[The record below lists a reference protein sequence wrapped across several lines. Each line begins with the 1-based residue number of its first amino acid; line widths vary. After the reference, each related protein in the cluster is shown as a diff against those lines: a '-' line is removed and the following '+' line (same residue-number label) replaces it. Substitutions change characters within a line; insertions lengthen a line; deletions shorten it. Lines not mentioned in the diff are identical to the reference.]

1 MKRVLL
7 SLAAVLALAA
17 PAAAQDAEWR
27 TPDPADLWI
36 IDTNKGRI
44 IVELA
49 PGMAP
54 AHAERVK
61 MLSAFEFYDSRTF
74 FRVIDDFMAQT
85 GDPLNDGT
93 GSSAQPDLA
102 PEFVF
107 RRGMDMPFTKGA
119 STPPDNHIA
128 VTTEQGFVGVMPVRS
143 MPSMQMMVTADGK
156 TDSWGMFC
164 PGVAGMAR
172 GEPLDSANSQFF
184 LMRGTKRQLDRQ
196 YTPFG
201 RVIWGLDVVRAIK
214 TGEPV
219 VEPQDRMT
227 TVRVASALPEA
238 ERPRLEV
245 MNTGSAAFKARLEA
259 EKAKRGAAFDVC
271 DVEIPVRLAE

>member
-7 SLAAVLALAA
+7 TLAAVLAFAA
-17 PAAAQDAEWR
+17 PATAQDADWR

-54 AHAERVK
+54 AHAERVR
-61 MLSAFEFYDSRTF
+61 MLSNFEFYDARTF

-85 GDPLNDGT
+85 GDPLDDGT
-93 GSSAQPDLA
+93 GGSAQPDLA

-107 RRGMDMPFTKGA
+107 RRGMAMPFTTA
-119 STPPDNHIA
+119 ATAPPDNRVA
-128 VTTEQGFVGVMPVRS
+128 VTTELGFVGVMPVRS

-156 TDSWGMFC
+156 TEGWGMYC

-172 GEPLDSANSQFF
+172 GEPFDSANSQFF

-219 VEPQDRMT
+219 AQPQDHMT

-238 ERPRLEV
+238 ERPKIEV
-245 MNTGSAAFKARLEA
+245 MDTRSDAFKARLAAAKA
-259 EKAKRGAAFDVC
+259 ERGAAFDVC